1 MSRKR
6 TIEMDAYELEEM
18 KAQEEQM
25 KLSLSEM
32 ADELE
37 STKEELE
44 TAKGELKVVTKDLRD
59 TRFLLRSSVELQQ
72 RAEESAK
79 MCEDVLRGFLNQWLT
94 VENRAM
100 VKNILRFYRPFQ
112 RINMINALEET
123 KKRIEEEHAEHTLHI
138 ADIRPHDHYI
148 RQEEVLLDDG
158 SKYIIQLYVD
168 YSREKLNIGNKNL
181 KSDVPI
187 NEAPDID

>member
-6 TIEMDAYELEEM
+6 TIEMDAYDLAEM

-112 RINMINALEET
+112 RINMINAVLT
-123 KKRIEEEHAEHTLHI
+123 YLIFGKKKHMEREVEKTHFEIICERIDDDSVTLPPHSLMIKLMKRYGLNEALKEI
-138 ADIRPHDHYI
+138 A
-148 RQEEVLLDDG
+148 LDD
-158 SKYIIQLYVD
+158 
-168 YSREKLNIGNKNL
+168 
-181 KSDVPI
+181 
-187 NEAPDID
+187 